1 MLCHSLATLPL
12 ALLAFH
18 NGLSLGSLGS
28 SLFWSEKPG
37 FLYPKEVKYF
47 LVGPLNIVGA
57 VLGVASPKLW
67 GFASSK
73 VLLSIKL
80 L

>member
-1 MLCHSLATLPL
+1 MPFPRHATT
-12 ALLAFH
+12 
-18 NGLSLGSLGS
+18 GSLSLGSLGS

-37 FLYPKEVKYF
+37 LLYPKEVKYF